1 MTQWNIFKVGDI
13 ISINNILGFFVVNQ
27 KIKSLNEY
35 INACRRNKYAGAKMK
50 ADTEK
55 VIEFEIQNALLKG
68 TLKPVKKPCKVKFEF
83 HEKTAKRDVDNIS
96 GFGHKTI
103 LDAMQN
109 KGIIANDNQRYIT
122 GLIDEFI
129 RDEKDFIGVK
139 RENPRF

>member
-1 MTQWNIFKVGDI
+1 MNYFK
-13 ISINNILGFFVVNQ
+13 INS

-55 VIEFEIQNALLKG
+55 IIEYEIQNALLKG

-109 KGIIANDNQRYIT
+109 KGIIINDNQKYIT
-122 GLIDEFI
+122 GLIDDFI
-129 RDEKDFIGVK
+129 KDNKDFVIVSLI
-139 RENPRF
+139 ESEEI